1 MKLSIFALGVAT
13 LATGTSAVG
22 LGGNPFS
29 DFARIRANP
38 HRVPL
43 HTRDGDG
50 AGARDVR
57 ARSPTVKNNY
67 DFGRDVARLMS
78 EVNRAGNGHPVFPD
92 APAVS
97 RRSRRGLHG
106 RRVATGDEG
115 APDVAVV
122 VPDIAGSDF

>member
-92 APAVS
+92 APAAFLYVFLS
-97 RRSRRGLHG
+97 IYSETNITKLS
-106 RRVATGDEG
+106 
-115 APDVAVV
+115 PF
-122 VPDIAGSDF
+122 SSS